1 MRTSRRNLIAVA
13 VLTVGTVLCP
23 RGWAG
28 FVYENPA
35 EFTASGD
42 FDGDGRPDVVIVD
55 RASGTYRI
63 GYQLSSGSF
72 TWASPRASGI
82 DVVSGVGLG
91 RLAATSTDA
100 LAFTAPE
107 GNRINVFT
115 ADNPNFAGLPL
126 SLFSPA
132 IGPSLLVAIDVGGT
146 GNTALDDF
154 IIGSEL
160 NGGQPFQLE
169 AARNQGSALQVL
181 NVANLSASPRR
192 GNAVAL
198 KTGNPPLAAVL
209 VRSGAN
215 DLFKVWQLTGGTL
228 AEVLTAPVGPPF
240 GLDYTFGFFNS
251 SSPFAQF
258 LFYKPGTNGL
268 MLRPVQEPTPGA
280 FTLAA
285 GPVFN
290 LGDDL
295 RQVFTIPGV
304 ASPRLLVIF
313 GEGGTA
319 NVYDFDGSSFP
330 VVLQT
335 FTAGAG
341 ETFTGAAVLAGGD
354 VMLLTGAPGS
364 GLSSGFRRYAVNG
377 ATYTLQSSGAL
388 PSLNA
393 LSHRANVMTF
403 QLEPFVTSAPNL
415 LQSFNAGDWTSLY
428 VPQAGSQASVT
439 FETFVDPQTGLG
451 SPIAQALSP
460 INPLAQFSLVNQY
473 REPISLFRL
482 TPAVGSEV
490 ADVTIL
496 PAPGTYKT
504 SIQVS
509 FKTVHPQNRVYY
521 RLGQSSSWIP
531 FTFPFRIFK
540 DTTVSFYA
548 TPDASG
554 TPLKSVIRQA
564 SYHFTELP
572 QNLDSDGDGVPDY
585 VEIAKGLDPVT
596 SGSDADGDGYS
607 DLDEL
612 TSGKNPGDADDFP
625 AGEPRQDLHAAV
637 DLIQAPQAVDG
648 VSGLAADCAHG
659 TFLRA
664 FDLSGDLLSIGS
676 ATLVSLPQLNGPAAV
691 LSNVVVDVDMRLVA
705 VATDPHFDI
714 VTGQADKRIGRELI
728 RLLDTTDFVD
738 PVSLPHTWS
747 GGDVSTEA
755 NLWITTTSNQ
765 LLNVTRKQIVGNM
778 GAYDTLAA
786 LLVEKKVRTILLS
799 RGASQFLNL
808 TLFPFRAGDAGRPS
822 LAAEDLAALESE
834 TANGLP
840 GFQLSHILGAI
851 ETALASTP
859 PNDPAQQLKA
869 LAWEI
874 YRVSS
879 ASNNIPPGA
888 QSWPFLPS
896 PVDTLRDFLETGV
909 VQSNYAASA
918 ALSGLVAP
926 AFAQSQT
933 ILNGI
938 GGRPVVM
945 VNLKIRPDT
954 FLGGCVLLDT
964 LDGAQTR
971 SLLNA
976 MGAPFEFLDAF
987 SLPPGTVVT
996 VKGYNDVI
1004 NLGCPG
1010 SALEVIEAT
1019 LFAPPQ
1025 FTSEDLDGDLLPDAL
1040 ELALFG
1046 SLSANGFGDFDGDGF
1061 SNLQEI
1067 FDGTDPNNKSSGGV
1081 QIVNFALPAVQLQV
1095 APAAQIKLQFQ
1106 WPAAYAN
1113 KVQFGVVGAPN
1124 LGTPFTYVPAVQS
1137 FLGNDTFELNLPDAG
1152 GAAFFYQIFV
1162 TLK

>member
-1 MRTSRRNLIAVA
+1 MRTSRRNLSAVA
-13 VLTVGTVLCP
+13 VLTVVTVLCP

-28 FVYENPA
+28 FVYENPT

-42 FDGDGRPDVVIVD
+42 FDGDGRQDVVIVD
-55 RASGTYRI
+55 RASGAYRI

-72 TWASPRASGI
+72 TWVAPRASGI
-82 DVVSGVGLG
+82 DAVSGVALG
-91 RLAATSTDA
+91 RLAATSMDA
-100 LAFTAPE
+100 LAFTGPE
-107 GNRINVFT
+107 ANRINVFT
-115 ADNPNFAGLPL
+115 GNPNFAGLPL

-132 IGPSLLVAIDVGGT
+132 IGPSLLVAIDVGGA

-160 NGGQPFQLE
+160 NSGQPFQLE

-181 NVANLSASPRR
+181 NSAILSAVPRR
-192 GNAVAL
+192 GNPVAL
-198 KTGNPPLAAVL
+198 KTGGPTLAAML
-209 VRSGAN
+209 IPGGAN
-215 DLFKVWQLTGGTL
+215 DSFKAYQLTGGAFL
-228 AEVLTAPVGPPF
+228 EVLNAPVGPPVD
-240 GLDYTFGFFNS
+240 LDYTFGFFNPA
-251 SSPFAQF
+251 SPLAQF

-268 MLRPVQEPTPGA
+268 MLRPVQEPTPGT

-295 RQVFTIPGV
+295 RQVFAIPG
-304 ASPRLLVIF
+304 ATSPRLLVIF
-313 GEGGTA
+313 GGGGTA
-319 NVYDFDGSSFP
+319 RVYDFDGSNLP

-341 ETFTGAAVLAGGD
+341 EAFTGGAALGGGG

-364 GLSSGFRRYAVNG
+364 GLSSGFRRYTVNG
-377 ATYTLQSSGAL
+377 ATYSLQSSGAL
-388 PSLNA
+388 PALNA

-403 QLEPFVTSAPNL
+403 QLEPFVTSTPNL
-415 LQSFNAGDWTSLY
+415 LQSFNAGDWASLY
-428 VPQAGSQASVT
+428 VPQSGSQASVT
-439 FETFVDPQTGLG
+439 FETLIDPQTGLG
-451 SPIAQALSP
+451 NPVTQTLSP

-490 ADVTIL
+490 AEVTIL

-509 FKTVHPQNRVYY
+509 FKTANPQNRVYY
-521 RLGQSSSWIP
+521 SLGPSSSWIA

-540 DTTVSFYA
+540 DTTLSFYA

-554 TPLKSVIRQA
+554 SPLKSVIRQA

-572 QNLDSDGDGVPDY
+572 QDLDSDGDGVPDY
-585 VEIAKGLDPVT
+585 VEISKGLDPVN

-612 TSGKNPGDADDFP
+612 TSGKNPGDANDFP

-648 VSGLAADCAHG
+648 VSGLAADCVTG
-659 TFLRA
+659 TVLRA
-664 FDLSGDLLSIGS
+664 FDLTGNLLSVGS
-676 ATLVSLPQLNGPAAV
+676 AAQLPLPQLNGPAAV
-691 LSNVVVDVDMRLVA
+691 LSNVVVDVDLRLAA
-705 VATDPHFDI
+705 VGTDPHFDI
-714 VTGQADKRIGRELI
+714 VTAQADKRIGRELI
-728 RLLDTTDFVD
+728 RLLDTTEFVD
-738 PVSLPHTWS
+738 PISLPHTWS

-765 LLNVTRKQIVGNM
+765 LKNVTRKQIVGNI

-786 LLVEKKVRTILLS
+786 LLVEKKVRSILLS
-799 RGASQFLNL
+799 RGKSQFGGL
-808 TLFPFRAGDAGRPS
+808 TLFPFRAGDTGRPS
-822 LAAEDLAALESE
+822 LAPGDLAALESE
-834 TANGLP
+834 TTNGLP
-840 GFQLSHILGAI
+840 GFQLPHILGTI
-851 ETALASTP
+851 ETALAAPP
-859 PNDPAQQLKA
+859 PNDPVQLKA
-869 LAWEI
+869 FAWEI

-888 QSWPFLPS
+888 QNWPFLPS
-896 PVDTLRDFLETGV
+896 PVDTLRDFLETGLV
-909 VQSNYAASA
+909 HSNYVAASA
-918 ALSGLVAP
+918 ALSGLLAP

-938 GGRPVVM
+938 SGRPVVM

-964 LDGAQTR
+964 LDGTQTR

-976 MGAPFEFLDAF
+976 TGAPFEFLDAF
-987 SLPPGTVVT
+987 SLPVGTVVA

-1004 NLGCPG
+1004 DLGCPG
-1010 SALEVIEAT
+1010 SALEVIETT

-1025 FTSEDLDGDLLPDAL
+1025 FASEDLDGDLLPDAL

-1046 SLSANGFGDFDGDGF
+1046 GLSSNGFGDFDGDGF

-1067 FDGTDPNNKSSGGV
+1067 FDGTDPNNKSSGGA
-1081 QIVNFALPAVQLQV
+1081 QIVNFTLPAVQLQV

-1106 WPAAYAN
+1106 WPASYAD

-1137 FLGNDTFELNLPDAG
+1137 FLGNDTFELNLPDPG